1 MLMHEIAMGIC
12 ANTFREFALKV
23 DYGRKIPCRTRESN
37 RHQCCARLFSPAF
50 CELSCLAPPPF
61 LVGGRGGGGG
71 GLSIKSEGGSGQDPF
86 DQKLGWILYW
96 HGLIHN
102 EVSRKIRSK
111 VHLLVFFANN
121 KMTKQPQAPV
131 KAHKPYAYQYCWVQ
145 LCFSTSKYYNKVPSH
160 IVLWARVKK
169 SADLRFVKTK
179 DHSSNRAGNRVSLP
193 IFHDVAQQEWP
204 HANTEPKLASNFMT
218 WYDLPHE

>member
-1 MLMHEIAMGIC
+1 MRLLWGSVPTPSESLHWKLTMGEKSL
-12 ANTFREFALKV
+12 AALRNQTGISV
-23 DYGRKIPCRTRESN
+23 VPGFSVQHSVNWAVLP
-37 RHQCCARLFSPAF
+37 HLLFWWG
-50 CELSCLAPPPF
+50 E
-61 LVGGRGGGGG
+61 GG

-102 EVSRKIRSK
+102 EVSRKVRSK

-179 DHSSNRAGNRVSLP
+179 DHSSNRAGNRVSLL
-193 IFHDVAQQEWP
+193 IFHDVA
-204 HANTEPKLASNFMT
+204 
-218 WYDLPHE
+218 